1 VVLGSGW
8 GGLTEHITH
17 AVQIRHTALEGF
29 APPTVASAV
38 GMTDAPVTQPG
49 GAPAAGVPL

>member
-49 GAPAAGVPL
+49 GAPAAGAPL